1 MNIYTRKSCHVCECV
16 MLQEPCYTHESV
28 MSQDRYGEF
37 MAQVIV
43 LCNRTILTKNEIKN
57 ESVMSQE
64 KCGQIVLQDV
74 VLYRRTSMGQN

>member
-1 MNIYTRKSCHVCECV
+1 
-16 MLQEPCYTHESV
+16 
-28 MSQDRYGEF
+28 
-37 MAQVIV
+37 MAQDIV